1 VYQSWSA
8 GGGPSP
14 PRPIDRPVWVDLEA
28 FYGPDK
34 GSIEDPAPGWLIKAT
49 GRVPGVLRW
58 WKRSL
63 DGRWFGVVDF
73 SVTDAYGAVIARQTD
88 TLVPADALS
97 PRPPS

>member
-8 GGGPSP
+8 GGGPAP

-34 GSIEDPAPGWLIKAT
+34 GSIEDPPPGWLLKAT

-63 DGRWFGVVDF
+63 DGRWFGCRPGLELTADRSARRPF
-73 SVTDAYGAVIARQTD
+73 RQGRTARTPDAAA
-88 TLVPADALS
+88 
-97 PRPPS
+97 